1 MFTPAGMD
9 RNGWPESIGIRCRI
23 APEFASGASAW
34 EFARILVRKG
44 QRLQVPFETAI
55 KAENGGFLEPSKKE
69 MCTYLDKKEKL
80 AGSLFGKINSS
91 DFGENEDLNI
101 DKLIEKINKVL

>member
-1 MFTPAGMD
+1 MD